1 MDKKKQFQL
10 QNLKSKLNNYEKS
23 LNELIKQRNNI
34 VLNATS
40 DTTPDTT
47 LDTTLNTT
55 LDNFQSKK
63 NDIETQI
70 IQTKTNISSGK
81 YELVNLINKLKLLPE
96 QLQNNISD
104 EINIYN
110 EEQCNLDN
118 TITDTIQIHLQ
129 NIENSKTDKN
139 TLGDEICN
147 LENQIKEQHSV
158 ISDIQTNAHHSRK
171 NILQEL
177 HNKKQQKISL
187 QEQINTIQSNNNIY
201 QNTIDDL
208 NTINTFLIQTKR
220 DLINYFYDVNNAQS
234 YVCCNSEALQNIINS
249 IGSFELLKSYNITI
263 NTGDMLDSLDSPDSP
278 DRPDRPD
285 SPDRPDRPDNL
296 SERQNYLR
304 NFVNNFDEIVNSNT
318 SRIQSITHKSDK
330 AKIKTDIHIENIR
343 KDQDQCA
350 FSRNKTKTLSYKDS
364 YKMEKNK
371 KTELQNRYND
381 LQNLYNN
388 YESLVINKLQDA
400 HNSSLLE
407 LNNHKSRAEDRL
419 NIMKDRLQNNYQQN
433 KSNLEEQIKTI
444 TGNLLVNSNFVS
456 DLHKQLLEVNANLST
471 LDKNKNELQQI
482 EKKIKDITQVIKKL
496 KNDIEYVELGKQ

>member
-10 QNLKSKLNNYEKS
+10 QNLKSKLNNYERA
-23 LNELIKQRNNI
+23 LNELIKQRANI
-34 VLNATS
+34 LLNA
-40 DTTPDTT
+40 TPDTT

-96 QLQNNISD
+96 QLQNNIAD
-104 EINIYN
+104 EINIYK
-110 EEQCNLDN
+110 EELSNLDN
-118 TITDTIQIHLQ
+118 TITDTIQTHLQ
-129 NIENSKTDKN
+129 NIEDSKTNKN
-139 TLGDEICN
+139 ILGDEISN
-147 LENQIKEQHSV
+147 LENQINEQHTV

-220 DLINYFYDVNNAQS
+220 DLINYFYDVNSNANNNAQS
-234 YVCCNSEALQNIINS
+234 DVCCNSEKLQNIINS

-263 NTGDMLDSLDSPDSP
+263 NTIDMLDMLDSPDSP
-278 DRPDRPD
+278 D
-285 SPDRPDRPDNL
+285 SPRNL
-296 SERQNYLR
+296 SDRQNYLR
-304 NFVNNFDEIVNSNT
+304 NFVNNFDKIVNSNT
-318 SRIQSITHKSDK
+318 TRIQSITHKSDK

-343 KDQDQCA
+343 KDQDQSA

-388 YESLVINKLQDA
+388 YESLVINKLLEA
-400 HNSSLLE
+400 HNASLLE
-407 LNNHKSRAEDRL
+407 LNNHKSRAKERL

-433 KSNLEEQIKTI
+433 KSNLEEQIKT
-444 TGNLLVNSNFVS
+444 TQGNLLLHNNKFT
-456 DLHKQLLEVNANLST
+456 DLHKQLQEVNANLST
-471 LDKNKNELQQI
+471 LDKNKMTLQI
-482 EKKIKDITQVIKKL
+482 LEGKIKDITQVIEKL
-496 KNDIEYVELGKQ
+496 KNDIEYLELG

>member
-23 LNELIKQRNNI
+23 LNELIKQRANI
-34 VLNATS
+34 LLNA
-40 DTTPDTT
+40 TPDTT
-47 LDTTLNTT
+47 LDTT

-96 QLQNNISD
+96 QLQNNIAD
-104 EINIYN
+104 EINIYK
-110 EEQCNLDN
+110 EELSNLDN
-118 TITDTIQIHLQ
+118 TITDTIQTHLQ
-129 NIENSKTDKN
+129 NIEDSKTDKN
-139 TLGDEICN
+139 ILGDEISN
-147 LENQIKEQHSV
+147 LENQINEQHTV

-177 HNKKQQKISL
+177 HHKKQQKISL

-220 DLINYFYDVNNAQS
+220 DLINYFYDVNSNNTNNNTNNNAQS
-234 YVCCNSEALQNIINS
+234 DVCCNSEELQNIINS

-263 NTGDMLDSLDSPDSP
+263 NTIDMLDMLDNLYS
-278 DRPDRPD
+278 
-285 SPDRPDRPDNL
+285 PDNL
-296 SERQNYLR
+296 SDRQNYLR
-304 NFVNNFDEIVNSNT
+304 NFVNNFDEIINNNT
-318 SRIQSITHKSDK
+318 ARIQSITHKSDK

-343 KDQDQCA
+343 KDQDQST

-388 YESLVINKLQDA
+388 YESLVINKLLEA
-400 HNSSLLE
+400 HNASLLE
-407 LNNHKSRAEDRL
+407 LNNHKLRAEERL

-433 KSNLEEQIKTI
+433 KSNLEEQIKT
-444 TGNLLVNSNFVS
+444 TQGNLLLHNNKFT
-456 DLHKQLLEVNANLST
+456 DLHKQLQEVNTNLSS
-471 LDKNKNELQQI
+471 LDKNKMTLQI
-482 EKKIKDITQVIKKL
+482 LEGKIKDITQVIEKL
-496 KNDIEYVELGKQ
+496 KNDIEYLELG